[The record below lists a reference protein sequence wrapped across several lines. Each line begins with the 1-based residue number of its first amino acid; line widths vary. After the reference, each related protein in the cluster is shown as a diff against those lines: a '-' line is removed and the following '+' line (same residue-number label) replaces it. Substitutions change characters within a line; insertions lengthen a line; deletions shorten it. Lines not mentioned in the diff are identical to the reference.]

1 MKENEFIEDHLGKA
15 REALSVLPK
24 QYARLKRE
32 ADRSIDML
40 CEKAGIMDEVQ
51 VIRDTLEQQK
61 VRIQS
66 QADKLQGQVAALET
80 LFNRYHLAPIPD
92 GVTHMYGINL
102 LNLDP
107 QTRLKVMH
115 GQGDPTWEETI
126 RVLGGSLPPAI
137 QEPAIQ
143 EPTIQ
148 EPVVQVQPPRL
159 ELSSRPGSAESRD
172 IRSPLPTLEIED
184 DEDSWEDE
192 EDSED
197 SEDSEDE
204 KAILDEI
211 EALEEKVSSM
221 EFHSNDLAYL
231 RDLKERWKEMKP
243 E

>member
-143 EPTIQ
+143 EP
-148 EPVVQVQPPRL
+148 VVQVQPPRM

-172 IRSPLPTLEIED
+172 IRRLLPTLEIED
-184 DEDSWEDE
+184 DEESWEDE
-192 EDSED
+192 ED